1 MISVKKTGWFLLTL
15 VLFLFKSV
23 SGQEEPR
30 PEPKQEEKVTLKDRL
45 YFGGNLAL
53 GFGQVTIIEIAPV
66 VGFRITPHWSVGV
79 GPSYEYYKT
88 SGNYVEN
95 FSTSI
100 YGISFFTDYI
110 VWKDFITKGISLVTH
125 VEYQALNLDQKY
137 FKDSNLPNGR
147 FILNEYLVGGGI
159 RESIGR
165 RSSVNILILW
175 NLNQTR
181 LSPTENPQL
190 RFNFY
195 L

>member
-1 MISVKKTGWFLLTL
+1 MITKKKIGWFVLMLLMFSL
-15 VLFLFKSV
+15 ESAN
-23 SGQEEPR
+23 GQEDQ
-30 PEPKQEEKVTLKDRL
+30 KQDQQVTLKDRL

-66 VGFRITPHWSVGV
+66 VGYRITPHWSVGV

-88 SGNYVEN
+88 SGNYFGN

-100 YGISFFTDYI
+100 YGLSVFTDYI
-110 VWKDFITKGISLVTH
+110 IWKNVISKGISLVTH
-125 VEYQALNLDQKY
+125 IEYEALNLDQKY
-137 FKDSNLPNGR
+137 FKDAYLPHGR
-147 FILNEYLVGGGI
+147 FVLNEYLVGGGI
-159 RESIGR
+159 REHIGR

-181 LSPTENPQL
+181 LSPTDNPQI